1 MDETIPL
8 NWQDIATIAGCV
20 SMLALA
26 FWIRRRI
33 QRTRPAGGGC
43 ASGSCGSNDTA
54 TRSDKVVI
62 PTSSLSLGKRP
73 RSR

>member
-1 MDETIPL
+1 MNETIPL
-8 NWQDIATIAGCV
+8 NWQDIATIVGCV

-26 FWIRRRI
+26 FWIRRRV

-43 ASGSCGSNDTA
+43 ASGSCGSNEN
-54 TRSDKVVI
+54 RGGPDKVVI

-73 RSR
+73 RS